1 MHRAQ
6 PSVAS
11 IPLHPSTGNRPVNF
25 YRSSASQSVSK
36 PRCAIY
42 LPSRIPSI
50 QDALSPS
57 IVYSVVYVAYFAMGV
72 VGDLERAALFRVSG
86 FPLLLVSG
94 GLAAYLVG
102 VPIGR
107 RIVRSLS
114 PTAFTHKIPWR
125 WISIGFIV
133 LGVIGTVVLAASG
146 QIGATDENVRVSI
159 SPVIGTLIAMLWF
172 GGLLLSAFHLQ
183 TWDHKRRNFVAVTV
197 LLVVLAAL
205 AGYRT
210 PLIVILLIA
219 TLLWHYLVRPIS
231 GRVLTIAALT
241 IVLVLGGISVVR
253 LATTASI
260 EAVTTTSNPFGDSDQ
275 EDGEWDEEAL
285 REAVALYPLWLLEA
299 SATPVAGRLAL
310 GRIVAYVDENGPLGG
325 ELHLAIV
332 RSVAPG
338 VQQSS
343 RSIVTSIV
351 NTFEPHQTR
360 AGLSTTPSI
369 IGQFYLEAGTAGVL
383 LGMMILG
390 MALGSWYEFAVRR
403 DGRAPT
409 QIFGYAFALSVATIG
424 IHSGILDPVIFA
436 LGTVAVALTVAP
448 ESTDIEPA

>member
-1 MHRAQ
+1 
-6 PSVAS
+6 
-11 IPLHPSTGNRPVNF
+11 
-25 YRSSASQSVSK
+25 
-36 PRCAIY
+36 
-42 LPSRIPSI
+42 
-50 QDALSPS
+50 
-57 IVYSVVYVAYFAMGV
+57 MGV
-72 VGDLERAALFRVSG
+72 VGDLERAALFRVSV

-94 GLAAYLVG
+94 GLPAYLFG

-107 RIVRSLS
+107 GVVPSLS

-231 GRVLTIAALT
+231 GRVLTAAALT

-260 EAVTTTSNPFGDSDQ
+260 EAVTTTSNPFGDAEQ
-275 EDGEWDEEAL
+275 EGEWNEEAL
-285 REAVALYPLWLLEA
+285 REAVALYPLRLLEA

-325 ELHLAIV
+325 ELHLAII

-343 RSIVTSIV
+343 RSIVTAIV
-351 NTFEPHQTR
+351 NT
-360 AGLSTTPSI
+360 S
-369 IGQFYLEAGTAGVL
+369 
-383 LGMMILG
+383 
-390 MALGSWYEFAVRR
+390 
-403 DGRAPT
+403 
-409 QIFGYAFALSVATIG
+409 
-424 IHSGILDPVIFA
+424 
-436 LGTVAVALTVAP
+436 
-448 ESTDIEPA
+448 